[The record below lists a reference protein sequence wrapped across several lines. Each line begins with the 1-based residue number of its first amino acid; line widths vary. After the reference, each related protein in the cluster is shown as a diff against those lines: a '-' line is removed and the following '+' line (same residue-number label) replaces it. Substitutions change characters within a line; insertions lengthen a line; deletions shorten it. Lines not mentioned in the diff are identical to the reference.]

1 MIGNKRKKINMRLRD
16 ITRPFIKRLMCLPV
30 ELAFDLLNV
39 NKLSYVRIDEDR
51 NVRSQKL

>member
-1 MIGNKRKKINMRLRD
+1 MIGNKRKKINMRLGD
-16 ITRPFIKRLMCLPV
+16 IIGPFIKRLMCLPV
-30 ELAFDLLNV
+30 ELALNLLTV